1 MAEFSLPI
9 KGVSF
14 GFPVDKSPP
23 LTSGYANNFRAV
35 CTLEGKI
42 RVAQRPGQDKV
53 YPDQQIGGAASPV
66 VAIIQV
72 TVVD

>member
-9 KGVSF
+9 KGVSY

-23 LTSGYANNFRAV
+23 LTSGYANNFRAICV
-35 CTLEGKI
+35 LEG
-42 RVAQRPGQDKV
+42 RVRVCQRPGQDKA
-53 YPDQQIGGAASPV
+53 YDQQIGGGASPI

-72 TVVD
+72 VTID